1 MIRKHLY
8 TLYVMKRRQEI
19 AQPDKILI
27 LIRNTRNEHMSDP
40 YRFVY
45 LTQISGTIQN
55 IGVTMTRQFAMLLI
69 IYVLDIKQHR
79 IGKFHQ
85 TLKLLEER

>member
-19 AQPDKILI
+19 AQPYKILI

-55 IGVTMTRQFAMLLI
+55 IGVTMTRQFAISSSTVSVSSIRRSNFSKKGDLR
-69 IYVLDIKQHR
+69 VNS
-79 IGKFHQ
+79 
-85 TLKLLEER
+85 